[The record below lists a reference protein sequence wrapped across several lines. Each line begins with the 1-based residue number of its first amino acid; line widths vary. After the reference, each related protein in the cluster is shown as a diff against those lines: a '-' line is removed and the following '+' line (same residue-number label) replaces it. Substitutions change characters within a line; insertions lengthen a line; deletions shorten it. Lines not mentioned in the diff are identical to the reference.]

1 MLYAILVVA
10 FLATAATLYSRRDR
24 RLSKIKGPKGN
35 PFVGIGISLPSHATQ
50 KLRDWAVQYG
60 EVYKFRI
67 GWYYW
72 VVLNSPDA
80 IKEIFD
86 RQVCVITPFTQSI
99 E

>member
-1 MLYAILVVA
+1 MLYAILVVVL
-10 FLATAATLYSRRDR
+10 LAAATLYSRRDR

-35 PFVGIGISLPSHATQ
+35 ALVGIGISLPAFATQ
-50 KLRDWAVQYG
+50 KLRDWALQYG

-80 IKEIFD
+80 VKEIFD
-86 RQVCVITPFTQSI
+86 RQVCVIVPSTHPSR
-99 E
+99 

>member
-1 MLYAILVVA
+1 MIYTIVIFAL
-10 FLATAATLYSRRDR
+10 LATAVSLYGKRGR

-35 PFVGIGISLPSHATQ
+35 PFVGIGLALPPNATQ
-50 KLRDWAVQYG
+50 KLREWAVQYG
-60 EVYKFRI
+60 EVYKIRI

-86 RQVCVITPFTQSI
+86 RQVCLNTHFIQLFR
-99 E
+99 